1 MNPNKFLRYKVRK
14 INLLPLAK
22 FGCLLGGLGMLLPGL
37 GCAAGSVTV
46 IAALRALLDTWQTA
60 QMDLLGGLAPLEFD
74 FIKLLGLETAQ
85 AMFIQLDDQRLILA
99 LLLLLISIFGGGL
112 LAAITIL
119 LLGWGY
125 NVLAALTGGLEV
137 ELQE

>member
-1 MNPNKFLRYKVRK
+1 MVSNNRHHYKIRK

-22 FGCLLGGLGMLLPGL
+22 FGCLLGGLGMVLPGL
-37 GCAAGSVTV
+37 GCATGSVTV
-46 IAALRALLDTWQTA
+46 VAALRALLNTWQTA
-60 QMDLLGGLAPLEFD
+60 QVDLLGGLAPLEFD
-74 FIKLLGLETAQ
+74 FVKLLGLETAQ
-85 AMFIQLDDQRLILA
+85 TVFVQLDDQRLILA
-99 LLLLLISIFGGGL
+99 LLLFLICIFGGGL
-112 LAAITIL
+112 LAAIIIL

>member
-1 MNPNKFLRYKVRK
+1 MSQNNVLRYKVRK
-14 INLLPLAK
+14 VSSLPLAK
-22 FGCLLGGLGMLLPGL
+22 FGCLLGGLGMVLPGL

-60 QMDLLGGLAPLEFD
+60 QMDLLGGLAPLEFN

-85 AMFIQLDDQRLILA
+85 TVLIQLDDQRLILA
-99 LLLLLISIFGGGL
+99 LLLVLVCIFGGGL